1 MGNAYRAKEQ
11 AFEHLQQHQQTREL
25 CSRQLAQT
33 QQQIELLEK
42 DLSFLKRKCS
52 RLWHKWSRRKICRS
66 GTTGAARVR
75 NRVFRAVSKTEAL
88 QKQWKEW
95 QLELNHVQE
104 KQQTLTEQRHDTEQ
118 KDEKIRAA
126 LEQNVWHGRPQN
138 RIWRTI
144 KNSLRRSMH
153 KHVPA

>member
-1 MGNAYRAKEQ
+1 MQQIVAQMEQ
-11 AFEHLQQHQQTREL
+11 AKKFVDPVQLEL
-25 CSRQLAQT
+25 PA
-33 QQQIELLEK
+33 LETEF
-42 DLSFLKRKCS
+42 SEQFQ
-52 RLWHKWSRRKICRS
+52 
-66 GTTGAARVR
+66 
-75 NRVFRAVSKTEAL
+75 KTEAL

-126 LEQNVWHGRPQN
+126 PNKNVWHGRPQN

-144 KNSLRRSMH
+144 KNSLRHSMR
-153 KHVPA
+153 KCVPA